1 MPTTARG
8 IWTPSDT
15 DAVDFTTDLAT
26 MAGTID
32 NALDLY
38 GNALRGTAS
47 QRAAFLSTAVDG
59 MLWQDT
65 DGIRMIWRKDGALW
79 VPAVWRWRGTTAQ
92 MNSFGAN
99 APDGFEW
106 FSTTDNSDY
115 VRLGGVWRGGGFLL
129 TGPSTTSQS
138 GISGATT
145 LAGLGGSLVVA
156 VAGNYELSLRVRGW
170 GSASGQVVAFKI
182 MSGAS
187 TTLVEFTS
195 NSNSGTG
202 VATAFTQSLSTI
214 RGLDAGTYAI
224 TVTAQVAAGGG
235 TFTSAPNASSPNTL
249 LVRAASRI

>member
-1 MPTTARG
+1 
-8 IWTPSDT
+8 
-15 DAVDFTTDLAT
+15 

-106 FSTTDNSDY
+106 FSTTDNSEY
-115 VRLGGVWRGGGFLL
+115 VRSSGVWDLTEQGGVFAF
-129 TGPSTTSQS
+129 STTQVGTAS
-138 GISGATT
+138 GWIWTNPIHVTFPKAFSRAPEVLVLNFVNNSFIMFEQVVSKTATGFSFRLSRLGATIPT
-145 LAGLGGSLVVA
+145 T
-156 VAGNYELSLRVRGW
+156 GN
-170 GSASGQVVAFKI
+170 
-182 MSGAS
+182 
-187 TTLVEFTS
+187 
-195 NSNSGTG
+195 
-202 VATAFTQSLSTI
+202 
-214 RGLDAGTYAI
+214 LDWKAL
-224 TVTAQVAAGGG
+224 
-235 TFTSAPNASSPNTL
+235 F
-249 LVRAASRI
+249 

>member
-115 VRLGGVWRGGGFLL
+115 VRLAGAWTSSVGDTGYVTL
-129 TGPSTTSQS
+129 TPLN
-138 GISGATT
+138 GATVQIPMAYRV
-145 LAGLGGSLVVA
+145 LNGVA
-156 VAGNYELSLRVRGW
+156 YIFGRVT
-170 GSASGQVVAFKI
+170 S
-182 MSGAS
+182 SGAS
-187 TTLVEFTS
+187 GTVASLPVGVRPNADLRMAGMVGTS
-195 NSNSGTG
+195 GSG
-202 VATAFTQSLSTI
+202 VSVVQ
-214 RGLDAGTYAI
+214 
-224 TVTAQVAAGGG
+224 VTAASGDIVMPLTTQVNLAL
-235 TFTSAPNASSPNTL
+235 TFPVA
-249 LVRAASRI
+249 

>member
-47 QRAAFLSTAVDG
+47 QRAAFLSTAIDG

-92 MNSFGAN
+92 MNSFGAS

-106 FSTTDNSDY
+106 FSTTDNSEY
-115 VRLGGVWRGGGFLL
+115 VRLGGVWRGGKGTITPGPGVTLVTPSISKTAHGTALLIFRANKATSFANADVIGTVPAAFLPN
-129 TGPSTTSQS
+129 GVWS
-138 GISGATT
+138 GIASTSAQAAGTQAFSVRIDATT
-145 LAGLGGSLVVA
+145 GALTSLGT
-156 VAGNYELSLRVRGW
+156 N
-170 GSASGQVVAFKI
+170 
-182 MSGAS
+182 GA
-187 TTLVEFTS
+187 
-195 NSNSGTG
+195 
-202 VATAFTQSLSTI
+202 
-214 RGLDAGTYAI
+214 
-224 TVTAQVAAGGG
+224 
-235 TFTSAPNASSPNTL
+235 
-249 LVRAASRI
+249 AASLWASFEYPLATP

>member
-1 MPTTARG
+1 
-8 IWTPSDT
+8 
-15 DAVDFTTDLAT
+15 

-106 FSTTDNSDY
+106 FNTTDNSEY
-115 VRLGGVWRGGGFLL
+115 VRLGGVWVGGKIPISLASGVTATVNQL
-129 TGPSTTSQS
+129 TKHPDKTATLILRATRAGSNFSVNPAIGTLPPGYYPPVPWAPITSTALST
-138 GISGATT
+138 ATT
-145 LAGLGGSLVVA
+145 PAI
-156 VAGNYELSLRVRGW
+156 SLRFDQNTG
-170 GSASGQVVAFKI
+170 AI
-182 MSGAS
+182 ITIGAS
-187 TTLVEFTS
+187 TAVD
-195 NSNSGTG
+195 
-202 VATAFTQSLSTI
+202 SLW
-214 RGLDAGTYAI
+214 L
-224 TVTAQVAAGGG
+224 
-235 TFTSAPNASSPNTL
+235 SARYPLA
-249 LVRAASRI
+249 

>member
-47 QRAAFLSTAVDG
+47 QRAAFLSAAVDG

-106 FSTTDNSDY
+106 YSSTNSTTY
-115 VRLGGVWRGGGFLL
+115 VRQGGAWNRSGLTLIRGTGTIGTVAQNGAATINVTYPTAFPAPPLL
-129 TGPSTTSQS
+129 SVNQNS
-138 GISGATT
+138 GRLT
-145 LAGLGGSLVVA
+145 LAYTNLTATGFTIIANNWSS
-156 VAGNYELSLRVRGW
+156 GNSPTSSFEW
-170 GSASGQVVAFKI
+170 SAIG
-182 MSGAS
+182 
-187 TTLVEFTS
+187 
-195 NSNSGTG
+195 
-202 VATAFTQSLSTI
+202 
-214 RGLDAGTYAI
+214 
-224 TVTAQVAAGGG
+224 
-235 TFTSAPNASSPNTL
+235 
-249 LVRAASRI
+249 

>member
-1 MPTTARG
+1 
-8 IWTPSDT
+8 
-15 DAVDFTTDLAT
+15 

-47 QRAAFLSTAVDG
+47 QRAAFLSTAIDG

-115 VRLGGVWRGGGFLL
+115 VRLGGVWRGSPWMNVP
-129 TGPSTTSQS
+129 TGQAGVTI
-138 GISGATT
+138 GDYARHKISGGVYYLAFRSVSVSSGGTYSLLNTSSLFTPSKEIPITT
-145 LAGLGGSLVVA
+145 LNGPDNGSAYMAWLTPAGL
-156 VAGNYELSLRVRGW
+156 LRATMQAS
-170 GSASGQVVAFKI
+170 GSARG
-182 MSGAS
+182 
-187 TTLVEFTS
+187 TL
-195 NSNSGTG
+195 
-202 VATAFTQSLSTI
+202 
-214 RGLDAGTYAI
+214 AI
-224 TVTAQVAAGGG
+224 
-235 TFTSAPNASSPNTL
+235 P
-249 LVRAASRI
+249 IDM